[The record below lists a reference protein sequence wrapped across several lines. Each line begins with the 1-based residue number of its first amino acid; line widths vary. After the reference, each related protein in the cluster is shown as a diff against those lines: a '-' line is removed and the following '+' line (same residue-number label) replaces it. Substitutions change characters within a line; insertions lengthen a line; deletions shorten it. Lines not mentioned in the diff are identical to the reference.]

1 MHQFLPHNL
10 NTKLPKIIFWNI
22 FMLTGLFLFGGENS
36 FLVSTF
42 EAHVKAIVWWWEF
55 IFFFNCFWF
64 PLFNDQ
70 HHFKLTGWFCNFL
83 KFYMNY
89 LTCSIL
95 FTGLWILHYWFF
107 LGETH
112 THTHT
117 HTHTYIYIY
126 IYIFAWELQFPL
138 GAQVAFFVPL
148 D

>member
-1 MHQFLPHNL
+1 MHQFLPHSL

-95 FTGLWILHYWFF
+95 FTGLWILHYWFC
-107 LGETH
+107 LGET
-112 THTHT
+112 
-117 HTHTYIYIY
+117 YIY